1 MTDRGIDDVRA
12 EIDAVDRDIV
22 RLIAQRQRR
31 VVEAGLLKRDRDAVR
46 APGRVEQVVEK
57 VRMLADEA
65 GADPGVVERTYRAMI
80 AAFIDLELSVHDR
93 RARSRDEG
101 PIT

>member
-65 GADPGVVERTYRAMI
+65 GADP
-80 AAFIDLELSVHDR
+80 ELSVHDR

-101 PIT
+101 SIT